1 MSALDILERTG
12 VEPGALT
19 QLQRI
24 LVVTD
29 GTLSDILEAAAL
41 ERIRLV
47 KLSQE
52 TVPSTRSDDWLRPAR
67 GEKFLARKILLQ
79 GSRTGT
85 NYVYAESVIALDR
98 LPPRF
103 DDELVRSNT
112 PLGQLWLEHR
122 LETFKELLELRY
134 ERADER
140 SKHFNC
146 DVSAMLLARTY
157 GVFSAGVPVMTITE
171 FFP

>member
-1 MSALDILERTG
+1 VSALDILEKTG

-52 TVPSTRSDDWLRPAR
+52 TVPSTRSDD
-67 GEKFLARKILLQ
+67 
-79 GSRTGT
+79 
-85 NYVYAESVIALDR
+85 
-98 LPPRF
+98 
-103 DDELVRSNT
+103 
-112 PLGQLWLEHR
+112 
-122 LETFKELLELRY
+122 
-134 ERADER
+134 
-140 SKHFNC
+140 
-146 DVSAMLLARTY
+146 
-157 GVFSAGVPVMTITE
+157 
-171 FFP
+171 